1 MLTHGLLGDGEDGA
15 AGKSCREL
23 GRILPILFQM
33 QNGGAEATAACNR
46 VPRGSPPF
54 HLQSTSHFPTA
65 TFVHLNSV
73 FLKH

>member
-33 QNGGAEATAACNR
+33 QNGGAEATLPATGFHGAPLRSTCSR
-46 VPRGSPPF
+46 QVIFPLPPLYISILF
-54 HLQSTSHFPTA
+54 S
-65 TFVHLNSV
+65 
-73 FLKH
+73 